1 MNSSSAEPSSAG
13 LINISA
19 QCSATILAVSPWQAQ
34 TLWLCFG
41 LGQTVLVNLKN
52 LIAQDDYFALLE
64 DKTELEK
71 VGISPEGDAVEWPSG
86 IVLDAKII
94 LSPNGHPAKPFETT
108 LIGKGAVHAI
118 LMTDQKHPTA
128 SNALA
133 GMLRH
138 VQEEYGINNEWYPN
152 LIYDLYQLSQSDYW
166 TLHQLEFMQKV
177 AFPVLA
183 HITSLGRI
191 PRDTAKK
198 MKYMCHLY
206 VGLPSGDWFLVED
219 IKVKAPVQSC
229 LTEQAIGYL
238 KREAVETLELRLKR
252 QERPY
257 NFIAFKSFAP
267 LETGMDLL

>member
-13 LINISA
+13 FSSVAAQSSA
-19 QCSATILAVSPWQAQ
+19 SILAVSPWQPCI
-34 TLWLCFG
+34 LWLCFG
-41 LGQTVLVNLKN
+41 LGQTVLVNLEG

-64 DKTELEK
+64 DQDELEK
-71 VGISPEGDAVEWPSG
+71 VVVSPEGDALEWPSG
-86 IVLDAKII
+86 IVLEAKMI
-94 LSPNGHPAKPFETT
+94 LLPNGHAAKPFETT
-108 LIGKGAVHAI
+108 LIGEGAVHAK
-118 LMTDQKHPTA
+118 LLTDQRHPTT

-138 VQEEYGINNEWYPN
+138 AQEEYGINNEWYPN

-166 TLHQLEFMQKV
+166 ALHQLEFMQKV
-177 AFPVLA
+177 AFPVLE
-183 HITSLGRI
+183 HITGLGRI
-191 PRDTAKK
+191 PSDTTKK
-198 MKYMCHLY
+198 TKYVCHLY

-219 IKVKAPVQSC
+219 IKVKAPAQSC

-252 QERPY
+252 QERAY

-267 LETGMDLL
+267 LEIDTDLL